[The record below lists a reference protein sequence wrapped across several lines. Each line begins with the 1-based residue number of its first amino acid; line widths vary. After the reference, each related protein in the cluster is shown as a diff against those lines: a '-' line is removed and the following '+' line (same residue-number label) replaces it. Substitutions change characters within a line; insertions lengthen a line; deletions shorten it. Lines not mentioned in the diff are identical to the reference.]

1 MSIPIESRTAVE
13 QAFAALPSVTL
24 SRAPDSHP
32 ISRTTP
38 LPFRLDQTA
47 APDPGL
53 DGLRAAV
60 VAFAR
65 DAHAAGT
72 SSEQV
77 LIQLK
82 RMQVDAHDHSVA
94 SIDTRALRQDIVRW
108 AIDGY
113 YGSCS

>member
-1 MSIPIESRTAVE
+1 MSVPAESRAAVE
-13 QAFAALPSVTL
+13 RALAALPELTL
-24 SRAPDSHP
+24 AREPQTHP
-32 ISRTTP
+32 ISRLTP
-38 LPFRLDQTA
+38 LPFRLDQQA
-47 APDPGL
+47 APTPAL
-53 DGLRAAV
+53 DELRAAV

-82 RMQVDAHDHSVA
+82 RMQIDAHDNSLA
-94 SIDTRALRQDIVRW
+94 SIGTRRLRNDIVRW

-113 YGSCS
+113 YHP